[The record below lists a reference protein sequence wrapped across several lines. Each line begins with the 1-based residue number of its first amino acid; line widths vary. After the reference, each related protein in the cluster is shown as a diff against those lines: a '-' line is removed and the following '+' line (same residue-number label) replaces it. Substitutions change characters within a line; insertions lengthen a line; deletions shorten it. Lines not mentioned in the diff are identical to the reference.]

1 MAISETHAPDAPVC
15 ESELVLANRR
25 FYDALWGRSRLVT
38 AERFNTWPLVS
49 ALVATAP
56 ARLEV
61 GPGLRPRLPIQ
72 GTRFVDM
79 SAPAVEKLRAQSA
92 DAVVG
97 TASHLP
103 FADETFDLIAAF
115 DIVEH
120 VDDDDAVL
128 AELARVAARR
138 STLLL
143 SAPLDPAKWTA
154 FDQLVGHGRRYTP
167 GELQGKLLRHGWAV
181 ESTAVFGMQP
191 KSSRLLD
198 YSVWQLQNRP
208 DRAIWVYDRIILP
221 LAAFFQK
228 KLELAPGMGAADTP
242 EVDEILLVCHRAAT
256 GPT

>member
-1 MAISETHAPDAPVC
+1 MAISETQSAPD
-15 ESELVLANRR
+15 ESELVLTNRR
-25 FYDALWGRSRLVT
+25 FYDALWGRSRLVP

-49 ALVATAP
+49 SLLADAP
-56 ARLEV
+56 SRLEI
-61 GPGLRPRLPIQ
+61 GPGLRPRLPVE
-72 GTRFVDM
+72 GTRFVEM
-79 SAPAVEKLRAQSA
+79 SPAAVEKLRAKAA
-92 DAVVG
+92 DAIVG
-97 TASHLP
+97 VASHLP
-103 FADETFDLIAAF
+103 FENGTFDLIAAF

-154 FDQLVGHGRRYTP
+154 FDQLVGHRRRYVPT
-167 GELQGKLLRHGWAV
+167 ELQSKLLRHGWTV

-191 KSSRLLD
+191 KSPRLVD
-198 YSVWQLQNRP
+198 FSVWQLQHRL

-228 KLELAPGMGAADTP
+228 KLELTAGMSAANVPD
-242 EVDEILLVCHRAAT
+242 VDEILLVCRRSLPERT
-256 GPT
+256 